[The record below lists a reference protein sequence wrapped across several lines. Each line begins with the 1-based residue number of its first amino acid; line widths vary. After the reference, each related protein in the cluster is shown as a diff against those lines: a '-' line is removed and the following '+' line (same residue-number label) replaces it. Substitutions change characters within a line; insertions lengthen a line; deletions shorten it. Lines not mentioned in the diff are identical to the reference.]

1 MTRKGPTAS
10 ATIFPIGTEKT
21 GNDGNKWVIVQNKN
35 GVNRWQKLSSK
46 VFSKVQ
52 KKIKTKKRKRN
63 TRQRKRKIIGSNKKI
78 NMTIKDLNLL
88 KKKYQV
94 SSHGNKKEIALGLWR
109 VRGSAMNDNDLEK
122 IVDLLPSVEKKR
134 AVKLLSK
141 RETQPITNYR
151 GLWKPQPKP
160 LRQMKR
166 AELIKNLQGFR
177 DAWERTTTRNT
188 DLGDSRLEAESTDNL
203 RELIKW
209 HYSDDAK
216 QLAGDWLRK

>member
-10 ATIFPIGTEKT
+10 ATIFPVGTEKT
-21 GNDGNKWVIVQNKN
+21 GNDGNIWVIVQNKN
-35 GVNRWQKLSSK
+35 GVKRWQKLSSK
-46 VFSKVQ
+46 VFSRVSKV
-52 KKIKTKKRKRN
+52 KYVKRKRK
-63 TRQRKRKIIGSNKKI
+63 TRKRKRKIISPNKRK
-78 NMTIKDLNLL
+78 NSD
-88 KKKYQV
+88 
-94 SSHGNKKEIALGLWR
+94 E
-109 VRGSAMNDNDLEK
+109 
-122 IVDLLPSVEKKR
+122 
-134 AVKLLSK
+134 LLS
-141 RETQPITNYR
+141 EITNYK

-177 DAWERTTTRNT
+177 DAWERTTTRNA
-188 DLGDSRLEAESTDNL
+188 DLADSRLQAESTENL

>member
-10 ATIFPIGTEKT
+10 ATIFPVGTEKT
-21 GNDGNKWVIVQNKN
+21 GNDGNKWVIVKNKN
-35 GVNRWQKLSSK
+35 GVKRWQKLSSK
-46 VFSKVQ
+46 VSSKVP
-52 KKIKTKKRKRN
+52 KIKTKKRK
-63 TRQRKRKIIGSNKKI
+63 IIGSDKKR

-94 SSHGNKKEIALGLWR
+94 SSHGNKKEVALGLWR

-141 RETQPITNYR
+141 RETQPITNYK

-188 DLGDSRLEAESTDNL
+188 DLGDSRLKAESTENL

>member
-10 ATIFPIGTEKT
+10 ATIFPVGTEKT
-21 GNDGNKWVIVQNKN
+21 GNDGNIWVIVQNKN

-46 VFSKVQ
+46 VFSKVS
-52 KKIKTKKRKRN
+52 KVKYTKRKRK
-63 TRQRKRKIIGSNKKI
+63 TRKRKRKSINSNKK
-78 NMTIKDLNLL
+78 KD
-88 KKKYQV
+88 
-94 SSHGNKKEIALGLWR
+94 S
-109 VRGSAMNDNDLEK
+109 D
-122 IVDLLPSVEKKR
+122 
-134 AVKLLSK
+134 KLLSK
-141 RETQPITNYR
+141 ITNYK

-188 DLGDSRLEAESTDNL
+188 DLGDSRLKAESTENL

-216 QLAGDWLRK
+216 HLAEDWLCK

>member
-10 ATIFPIGTEKT
+10 ATIFPVGTEKI
-21 GNDGNKWVIVQNKN
+21 GNDGNIWVIVQNKN
-35 GVNRWQKLSSK
+35 GVNRWQKSSSK
-46 VFSKVQ
+46 VFSKVS
-52 KKIKTKKRKRN
+52 KVKYTKRKRK
-63 TRQRKRKIIGSNKKI
+63 TRKRKRKIISPNKRK
-78 NMTIKDLNLL
+78 NSD
-88 KKKYQV
+88 
-94 SSHGNKKEIALGLWR
+94 
-109 VRGSAMNDNDLEK
+109 
-122 IVDLLPSVEKKR
+122 
-134 AVKLLSK
+134 KLLS
-141 RETQPITNYR
+141 EITNYK

-177 DAWERTTTRNT
+177 DAWERTTTRNA
-188 DLGDSRLEAESTDNL
+188 DLGDSRLQAESTENL

>member
-10 ATIFPIGTEKT
+10 ATIFPVGTEKK
-21 GNDGNKWVIVQNKN
+21 GNDGNKWGIVKNKN
-35 GVNRWQKLSSK
+35 GVKRWQKLSSK
-46 VFSKVQ
+46 VSSKVP
-52 KKIKTKKRKRN
+52 KIKTKKRK
-63 TRQRKRKIIGSNKKI
+63 IIGSDKKR

-122 IVDLLPSVEKKR
+122 IVDLLPSLEKKR
-134 AVKLLSK
+134 VVKLLSK
-141 RETQPITNYR
+141 RETQPITNYK

-160 LRQMKR
+160 LSQMKR

-177 DAWERTTTRNT
+177 DAWERTTTRNA
-188 DLGDSRLEAESTDNL
+188 DLGDSRLEAESTENL

-209 HYSDDAK
+209 HYSDEAK

>member
-10 ATIFPIGTEKT
+10 ATIFPVGTEKT
-21 GNDGNKWVIVQNKN
+21 GNDGNKWVIVKNKN
-35 GVNRWQKLSSK
+35 GVKRWQKLSSK
-46 VFSKVQ
+46 VSSKVP
-52 KKIKTKKRKRN
+52 KIKTKKRK
-63 TRQRKRKIIGSNKKI
+63 IIGSDKKR

-134 AVKLLSK
+134 AIKLLSK

-166 AELIKNLQGFR
+166 DELIKNLQGFR

-188 DLGDSRLEAESTDNL
+188 DLGDSRLKAESTENL

>member
-10 ATIFPIGTEKT
+10 ATIFPVGTEKI
-21 GNDGNKWVIVQNKN
+21 GNDGNIWVIVQNKN
-35 GVNRWQKLSSK
+35 GVNRWQKSSSK
-46 VFSKVQ
+46 VFSKVS
-52 KKIKTKKRKRN
+52 KVKYTKRKRK
-63 TRQRKRKIIGSNKKI
+63 TRKRKRKIISPNKRK
-78 NMTIKDLNLL
+78 NSD
-88 KKKYQV
+88 
-94 SSHGNKKEIALGLWR
+94 
-109 VRGSAMNDNDLEK
+109 
-122 IVDLLPSVEKKR
+122 
-134 AVKLLSK
+134 KLHS
-141 RETQPITNYR
+141 EITNYK

-177 DAWERTTTRNT
+177 DAWERTTTRNA
-188 DLGDSRLEAESTDNL
+188 DLADSRLQAESTENL